1 MSQTQPSPAPGDAG
15 PAPAPADELAQAR
28 QQIADMAAAQE
39 AFMRRVVHDL
49 RAPLRHVTS
58 YGALVRELLGE
69 LQQPPAQIAEA
80 LECVATMEQSARR
93 MAAMLEGLRA
103 IAEVARAPL
112 RCAAVDPA
120 ALAQQA
126 RAQLEGRV
134 AGRAVQWAIQERMP
148 PVQADPALLRSVF
161 EQLLDNALKF
171 SRGRDPA
178 RIQVAAEVQGSHVR
192 ITVQD
197 NGAGFD
203 PARAQALF
211 GVFERLHRESEF
223 EGVGAGLALCRAIA
237 QRHGASIEASAVPGQ
252 GCVIEL
258 DWPAAGDI
266 DSGASRPASSI

>member
-1 MSQTQPSPAPGDAG
+1 MSAAATPASGANADAETD
-15 PAPAPADELAQAR
+15 ALAQAQR
-28 QQIADMAAAQE
+28 QIAEMAAAQE

-49 RAPLRHVTS
+49 GAPLRHVTS

-69 LQQPPAQIAEA
+69 LQQPPAQVAEA

-103 IAEVARAPL
+103 IAEVTRAPL

-148 PVQADPALLRSVF
+148 SVQADPALLRSVF

-171 SRGRDPA
+171 SRSRDPA

-266 DSGASRPASSI
+266 DSGASRPANSI

>member
-1 MSQTQPSPAPGDAG
+1 MSS
-15 PAPAPADELAQAR
+15 APAAPADELADELAQAR
-28 QQIADMAAAQE
+28 RQIADMAAAQE
-39 AFMRRVVHDL
+39 DFMRRVVHDL

-69 LQQPPAQIAEA
+69 LQQPPAQVAEA

-112 RCAAVDPA
+112 RCAAVDPV
-120 ALAQQA
+120 ALVQQA
-126 RAQLEGRV
+126 RAQLDDRL
-134 AGRAVQWAIQERMP
+134 AGRSVQWTIPDHMP

-161 EQLLDNALKF
+161 DQLLDNALKF
-171 SRGRDPA
+171 SSKRDPA
-178 RIQVAAEVQGSHVR
+178 RIQVAAQAQGPRVR
-192 ITVQD
+192 ITIQD

-237 QRHGASIEASAVPGQ
+237 QRHGARIDAAARPGE
-252 GCVIEL
+252 GCVVTL
-258 DWPAAGDI
+258 DWPGAAGEE
-266 DSGASRPASSI
+266 G